1 MTHPFPTRLSSDLAQ
16 AGNRLEKPSPAA
28 PTTPARSRDR
38 RPIVCVMILSSAP
51 RGSPLSAE
59 GAERRESRLP
69 VCVRSVLIRTM
80 FGMRIGGRRIRR
92 RRRLTFGL
100 HFFASAYLALGILVA
115 ATVRHI

>member
-1 MTHPFPTRLSSDLAQ
+1 
-16 AGNRLEKPSPAA
+16 
-28 PTTPARSRDR
+28 
-38 RPIVCVMILSSAP
+38 MILSSAP

-80 FGMRIGGRRIRR
+80 SGMRIGGRRFRR

-100 HFFASAYLALGILVA
+100 HFLAAAHLALGILVA
-115 ATVRHI
+115 AAVGHIVTFMALMAFMTGALAVRKIGRASCRARGGQYV